1 MRKTINNFDEEELE
15 ILSALDKNLLKQSDT
30 VFDDLTTAKNAALN
44 TIGSFEEVRIELS
57 VSDLHKLKKKAMQ
70 SGVSYQNLISILVH
84 NYLDKFN
91 IKVVAK

>member
-44 TIGSFEEVRIELS
+44 TIGSFEEVRIELL
-57 VSDLHKLKKKAMQ
+57 VSDLHKLKRKRC
-70 SGVSYQNLISILVH
+70 NPEFH
-84 NYLDKFN
+84 
-91 IKVVAK
+91 IKI